1 MKEIT
6 ILWTR
11 YSDWFSSLVYWASG
25 QPYTH
30 ASLCLEE
37 KQGIYYSF
45 NFHGF
50 CEETLEKHRRRG
62 VEQSL
67 SCVLAVSDQAYQRI
81 QARVEEFKRRRNLYR
96 YTRLGV
102 FFCLL
107 RIPFLWRRHYFC
119 SQFVA
124 EVLKQSGAL
133 PLSREAQLYLPHQ
146 LWAEVAASRQ
156 LIRLRLNPV

>member
-6 ILWTR
+6 ILLTR
-11 YSDWFSSLVYWASG
+11 YSDRISSFVYHVAG
-25 QPYTH
+25 HGYTH
-30 ASLCLEE
+30 ASLGL
-37 KQGIYYSF
+37 GGGVYYSF
-45 NFHGF
+45 NYRGF

-67 SCVLAVSDQAYQRI
+67 SCVLAVSDQAYQDI
-81 QARVEEFKRRRNLYR
+81 QARIETFQQRRAEYR

-102 FFCLL
+102 VCCLL

-124 EVLKQSGAL
+124 EVLKQSAAF
-133 PLSREAQLYLPHQ
+133 PLARRAQLYLPNHLCRELLSSSQ
-146 LWAEVAASRQ
+146 LV
-156 LIRLRLNPV
+156 RLQRNPV